1 MLVKVVVLLAVVS
14 LWVSYNGR
22 DSDIGGGSGSGSN
35 DRNKIITNLSG
46 RCA

>member
-22 DSDIGGGSGSGSN
+22 DSDSGGGSGRGSN
-35 DRNKIITNLSG
+35 NRNKIITNLSS
-46 RCA
+46 RSA

>member
-22 DSDIGGGSGSGSN
+22 DSDSGGGSGSGSN